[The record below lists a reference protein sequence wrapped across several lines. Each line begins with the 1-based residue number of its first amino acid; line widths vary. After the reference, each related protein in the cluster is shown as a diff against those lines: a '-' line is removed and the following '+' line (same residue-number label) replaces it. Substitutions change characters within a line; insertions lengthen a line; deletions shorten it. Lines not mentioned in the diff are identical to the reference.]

1 MTESTWEEQEEQT
14 EVGSVVYALA
24 PSSAFAEDG
33 ICFAATAEGLLRSTD
48 YGATWEPAYA
58 ALNLPE
64 ALPTPAVAV
73 SPAFSRDHT
82 VFSGVAGSVLRS
94 TDGGQRVWQ
103 VAMLPTPPP
112 TVSTLCV
119 SPNYEEDG
127 ILFAASMQDGV
138 FRSANRGSNWVA
150 WNFGLV
156 DLNVLCLALSPNFA
170 ADETLFAGTETGLFR
185 STNGGRAWREVA
197 LPEEAAPVLALAL
210 SPHYPQDGIMFVGT
224 ESEGLWI
231 TADRGK
237 NWTRSEG
244 LPAGAVNGL
253 VLDRTYPE
261 PARLLVLMDTGM
273 YLSEDNGESW
283 LALDAELPEDVA
295 PMCVAAPYGL
305 APNAALLI
313 GLSDGTVTTVGCR
326 TCSI

>member
-1 MTESTWEEQEEQT
+1 MSEPTWDEQDQIIDAT
-14 EVGSVVYALA
+14 AVVYAIA
-24 PSSAFAEDG
+24 PSPAFAADG
-33 ICFAATAEGLLRSTD
+33 ICFAATAEGLLRSAD
-48 YGATWEPAYA
+48 RGATWEPAYA
-58 ALNLPE
+58 ALRLSE
-64 ALPTPAVAV
+64 ALPTPAVGV
-73 SPAFSRDHT
+73 SPAFPRDHT
-82 VFSGVAGSVLRS
+82 IFTGVAGSVLRS
-94 TDGGQRVWQ
+94 TDGGQTWQ

-112 TVSTLCV
+112 TISTLCI
-119 SPNYEEDG
+119 SPAYEEDG

-156 DLNVLCLALSPNFA
+156 DLNVLCLALSPSFA

-185 STNGGRAWREVA
+185 STNGGRAWREVP
-197 LPEEAAPVLALAL
+197 LPEDAAPVLALAL
-210 SPHYPQDGIMFVGT
+210 SPNYPQDGIIFVGT

-237 NWTRSEG
+237 NWTQSEG

-253 VLDRTYPE
+253 VLDRVYPD
-261 PARLLVLMDTGM
+261 PARLLVLMDTGL

-283 LALDAELPEDVA
+283 LALDVELPPDAA

-305 APNAALLI
+305 APNAMLLV